1 MENFKEKIE
10 REEREELET
19 KEENIRKIIE
29 ILRNDAFKEDDL
41 SLLAIQIKK
50 HSKDFIT
57 LAQQNFLELKRKCP
71 KDATVKLYRHKIL
84 CTYWAI
90 YEKNGSI
97 VKACPIELLYPETG
111 NPEMPSLKPTTE
123 HNNYLITVR
132 DKLVV
137 VFE

>member
-1 MENFKEKIE
+1 MEKFNEN
-10 REEREELET
+10 EEQQ
-19 KEENIRKIIE
+19 
-29 ILRNDAFKEDDL
+29 KEDDIRRIEEL
-41 SLLAIQIKK
+41 LHSDCFKPEDISLLAVQIEK
-50 HSKDFIT
+50 HGKDFIT
-57 LAQQNFLELKRKCP
+57 LAQQIFLELKRKCP

-84 CTYWAI
+84 CTHWAI

-111 NPEMPSLKPTTE
+111 NPEMLSLEPTTE